1 MYDNNNHSDIVK
13 RSHQRSLSYGIEK
26 ERIAPKKILS
36 DTDVS
41 KNIKKNK
48 EILRIAAPFMKN
60 LYELLKYSG
69 YFLILTDRDGCIL
82 SLIGD
87 DEIIGAAVELNMVVG
102 AYMDEQSIGTNA
114 MGTAISENAPVQIS
128 AKEHFITAYHRWT
141 CSAAPIHNIS
151 GQIIGTL
158 NLTGASNLV
167 HPHTLG
173 LVVAAVRSIEYQL
186 KNEAAQNKLKEAYQ
200 YNTTIMDSISSGIIA
215 IDSEGIIKSI
225 NNAACHMLKCDK
237 GALINNSIT
246 NFIQEWSSILTNLF
260 NGHTFQDEE
269 ININIDGNKEKY
281 NLNVHPINDD
291 KSNLIGFVITLKEM
305 QQVINLV
312 NKYTGMSARYTFEDI
327 IGGSQIVNIIEYAKQ
342 VANSPATVLI
352 EGESG
357 TGKEVL
363 AQAIH
368 NHSDRKKNGFVAINC
383 GAISKNLIESELFG
397 YDEGAFTGAKKGGR
411 PGKFE
416 LANGG
421 TLFLDEIG
429 EMPLDM
435 QVNLLRVLQEGY
447 ITRVGGS
454 KCIPVNVR
462 IIAATNRN
470 LKKEVE
476 RGNFRRDL
484 YYRLSVIPILMPPLR
499 ERKADIK
506 ALAEHFLNIKAIKL
520 GKSVEPLNSKIVEWM
535 LNNEWQGN
543 IRELENF
550 IEKYIILKDKA
561 ILEFED
567 SFPANDTF
575 KKDNLNDAIIKE
587 DDESMFICS
596 LNDLEKKAILA
607 ALKKFNNN
615 ITKASEVLG
624 ISRNTFYLKMKKYN
638 ISGLTT
644 LEVI

>member
-1 MYDNNNHSDIVK
+1 MYDKNNHCDVVK
-13 RSHQRSLSYGIEK
+13 RSHQRSESYGIEK
-26 ERIAPKKILS
+26 ERIIPKKILNS
-36 DTDVS
+36 EDAAR
-41 KNIKKNK
+41 NIKKND
-48 EILRIAAPFMKN
+48 EILRVAAPFMKD
-60 LYELLKYSG
+60 LYDFLRDSG
-69 YFLILTDRDGCIL
+69 CFIVLTDREGCIL
-82 SLIGD
+82 SLVGD
-87 DEIIGAAVELNMVVG
+87 HEIVEAAAGLNMIVG
-102 AYMDEQSIGTNA
+102 AYMDEGSIGTNA
-114 MGTAISENAPVQIS
+114 MGTAISEDAPVQIS
-128 AKEHFITAYHRWT
+128 AKEHFIAAYHRWT

-151 GQIIGTL
+151 GEIIGTL

-186 KNEAAQNKLKEAYQ
+186 KSEAAQNKLREAYQ
-200 YNTTIMDSISSGIIA
+200 YNKTIMDSIASGIIA
-215 IDSEGIIKSI
+215 IDSEGVIRSI
-225 NNAACHMLKCDK
+225 NDSACRMLKCDR
-237 GALINNSIT
+237 GNIINTSIKSLSR
-246 NFIQEWSSILTNLF
+246 EWTGILTNLF
-260 NGHTFQDEE
+260 NGRIFQDEE
-269 ININIDGNKEKY
+269 ISISVDGNKEKY
-281 NLNVHPINDD
+281 NFNVHPINDD
-291 KSNLIGFVITLKEM
+291 NDCRIGFVITLKEM
-305 QQVINLV
+305 QKVINLV
-312 NKYTGMSARYTFEDI
+312 NRYTGMRARYTFEDLV
-327 IGGSQIVNIIEYAKQ
+327 GGSQIANVIEYAKQ
-342 VANSPATVLI
+342 VANSPTTVLI

-368 NHSDRKKNGFVAINC
+368 NHSDRRENGFVAVNC

-397 YDEGAFTGAKKGGR
+397 YDEGAFTGAKKGGN

-416 LANGG
+416 LADGG

-435 QVNLLRVLQEGY
+435 QVSLLRVLQEGY

-454 KCIPVNVR
+454 RCIPVNVR

-476 RGNFRRDL
+476 RGNFRQDL
-484 YYRLSVIPILMPPLR
+484 YYRLSVIPILLPPLR

-506 ALAEHFLNIKAIKL
+506 VLAEHFLNIKAARM
-520 GKSVEPLNSKIVEWM
+520 GKSVEPLNSKIMDWM

-561 ILEFED
+561 ILEFKDGFSGNDNFEKACQVDEVSMED
-567 SFPANDTF
+567 TD
-575 KKDNLNDAIIKE
+575 
-587 DDESMFICS
+587 SMFICS
-596 LNDLEKKAILA
+596 LEDLEKKAIQA

-615 ITKASEVLG
+615 ITKASEILG

-638 ISGLTT
+638 ISGMII
-644 LEVI
+644 EAI